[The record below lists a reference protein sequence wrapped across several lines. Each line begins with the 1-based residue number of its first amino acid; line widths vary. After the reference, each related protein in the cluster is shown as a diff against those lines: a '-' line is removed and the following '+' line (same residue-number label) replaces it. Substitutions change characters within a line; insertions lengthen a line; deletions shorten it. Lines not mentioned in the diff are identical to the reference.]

1 MSENEIN
8 RRDFLKRSSKA
19 GLAVA
24 ATAGAGFW
32 LNSRNEHPRQTLDT
46 SGGRIYTVDLPND
59 TPQMIVATGGTPVQ
73 LAQQALAALGGM
85 ETFISPG
92 DIVVLKPNVG
102 WDRVPQQA
110 ANTNPDLVKT
120 VAELCFNAGAKKVI
134 VTDVSC
140 NDPRRCF
147 RRSGIARAA
156 ESIGAEVLL
165 PEERKFKDYRL
176 GGELLSVWPVYT
188 PIIEADKIIN
198 MPIVKHHNLTRA
210 TLGMK
215 NWYGILGGRRNQL
228 HQQIDISIADL
239 ASFIKPTLTIM
250 DAYRVLMANGPQG
263 GNLKD
268 VKEYKTL
275 IAGTDPVAIDALG
288 STFLGL
294 VPEQLGHI
302 KLAHERGIGNM
313 NYTEVSTRNITVE

>member
-1 MSENEIN
+1 MSEKDIN
-8 RRDFLKRSSKA
+8 RRDFIKQTSKA
-19 GLAVA
+19 GIAVA
-24 ATAGAGFW
+24 ATASVGFW
-32 LNSRNEHPRQTLDT
+32 LNSRNTHPRQELET
-46 SGGRIYTVDLPND
+46 SVGSNYTVDLPKD
-59 TPQMIVATGGTPVQ
+59 MPGMIVAAGGTPVQ
-73 LAQQALAALGGM
+73 LAQQAVAALGGM
-85 ETFISPG
+85 ETFISTG
-92 DIVVLKPNVG
+92 DVVVLKPNVG

-110 ANTNPDLVKT
+110 ANTNPEVVKT
-120 VAELCFNAGAKKVI
+120 IAELCFNAGAKKVI

-147 RRSGIARAA
+147 RRSGIAKAA

-176 GGELLSVWPVYT
+176 GGEILSVWPVYT

-210 TLGMK
+210 TMGMK

-239 ASFIKPTLTIM
+239 ATFITPTLTIM

-263 GNLKD
+263 GNLND

-288 STFLGL
+288 ATFLGL
-294 VPEQLGHI
+294 EPAQVGHI

-313 NYTEVSTRNITVE
+313 NYSELNVRNITVE